1 MSACNSVE
9 KPGFGI
15 YLADSGELIFS
26 DEHIGAYYW
35 DSHTIELNN
44 KGLEKWNS
52 YIDDVDIP
60 RLDTKFYKEGFVVK
74 IKGEEIYRGQF
85 TSIVSS
91 AFPQGVVIT
100 DASVILKEKRNIITI
115 GYWQPTSSD
124 TEADPRNSQEIFDY
138 LSDKGLLK

>member
-1 MSACNSVE
+1 MRFYTLPKLLSLTCITALVLICICLSACNNDE
-9 KPGFGI
+9 KTGFGLH
-15 YLADSGELIFS
+15 LADSDELIFS
-26 DEHIGAYYW
+26 EEHIVAYDW

-91 AFPQGVVIT
+91 AFPQ
-100 DASVILKEKRNIITI
+100 
-115 GYWQPTSSD
+115 
-124 TEADPRNSQEIFDY
+124 
-138 LSDKGLLK
+138 